1 MKERSLTDAIQ
12 QFKSGIKK
20 TDYGKVK
27 GGKDYLSVAYRLKF
41 CREYFGEKMSI
52 QTESIELSNG
62 SHKFKANIYL
72 NDKLVSVGESKQ
84 MSNKEKDFEKSQTVS
99 IGRGLSLLG
108 FFGDEIASKDEMEVF
123 LQDDKPFENEIKKT
137 QTIPS
142 NDPPTITTN
151 SNVLQKHKDTS
162 PNVNLRDTRVLA
174 DEWIGVMQNAAQN
187 ETSVGR
193 FEKNLNPLRKE
204 YLSELHQINSDLI
217 QQARVDQEEVSLHK
231 QITNRKK

>member
-108 FFGDEIASKDEMEVF
+108 FFGDEIASKDEMESF

-142 NDPPTITTN
+142 NDPPTIT
-151 SNVLQKHKDTS
+151 TS

-204 YLSELHQINSDLI
+204 YLEELRQINSDLI

>member
-1 MKERSLTDAIQ
+1 MKERTLRDAIQ
-12 QFKSGIKK
+12 QFKSGIKQ

-27 GGKDYLSVAYRLKF
+27 GNRDYLSVAYRLKF
-41 CREYFGEKMSI
+41 CREYFGESMSI
-52 QTESIELSNG
+52 QTDSIGLSNG
-62 SHKFKANIYL
+62 SHKFKANIFL

-123 LQDDKPFENEIKKT
+123 LQDDKPFDNKKELPKT
-137 QTIPS
+137 K
-142 NDPPTITTN
+142 TN
-151 SNVLQKHKDTS
+151 GKTKTPKIS
-162 PNVNLRDTRVLA
+162 A
-174 DEWIGVMQNAAQN
+174 DEWIVVMQNAALN

-231 QITNRKK
+231 QINKRKDNNE

>member
-108 FFGDEIASKDEMEVF
+108 FFGDEIASKDEMESF
-123 LQDDKPFENEIKKT
+123 LQDDKPFENEKEVGLNAVIGIKDKK
-137 QTIPS
+137 IENKKS
-142 NDPPTITTN
+142 I
-151 SNVLQKHKDTS
+151 KEI
-162 PNVNLRDTRVLA
+162 A

-187 ETSVGR
+187 ETSVGK

>member
-1 MKERSLTDAIQ
+1 MKERNLRDAIQ
-12 QFKSGIKK
+12 QFKSGIKQ

-27 GGKDYLSVAYRLKF
+27 GNRDYLSVAYRLKF
-41 CREYFGEKMSI
+41 CREYFGESMSI
-52 QTESIELSNG
+52 QTDSIELSNG
-62 SHKFKANIYL
+62 SHKFKANIFL

-123 LQDDKPFENEIKKT
+123 LQDDKPFDNKKELPKT
-137 QTIPS
+137 K
-142 NDPPTITTN
+142 TN
-151 SNVLQKHKDTS
+151 GKTKS
-162 PNVNLRDTRVLA
+162 PKISA
-174 DEWIGVMQNAAQN
+174 DEWIVVMQNAAQN

-231 QITNRKK
+231 QINKRKDNNEWIR

>member
-1 MKERSLTDAIQ
+1 MIERSLKDAIQ

-52 QTESIELSNG
+52 QTDSIELSNG

-108 FFGDEIASKDEMEVF
+108 FFGDEIASKDEMESF
-123 LQDDKPFENEIKKT
+123 LQDDKPFEDKKIVKDKTFENGHKVNYPKDEPEEEKKIKPKLSTEQMANDWIDVLKKT
-137 QTIPS
+137 ATHS
-142 NDPPTITTN
+142 
-151 SNVLQKHKDTS
+151 V
-162 PNVNLRDTRVLA
+162 
-174 DEWIGVMQNAAQN
+174 
-187 ETSVGR
+187 SVGK
-193 FEKNLNPLRKE
+193 FEQNLNPLRKE
-204 YLSELHQINSDLI
+204 YISELQTIYTDLI
-217 QQARVDQEEVSLHK
+217 QQQRIDTAYISLQK
-231 QITNRKK
+231 QITNRKQ

>member
-1 MKERSLTDAIQ
+1 MIERSLKDAIK
-12 QFKSGIKK
+12 QFRSGIKK

-27 GGKDYLSVAYRLKF
+27 GNKDYLSVAYRLKF
-41 CREYFGEKMSI
+41 CREYFGENMSI
-52 QTESIELSNG
+52 QTESTELSNG

-84 MSNKEKDFEKSQTVS
+84 MSNKEKDFEKAQTVS
-99 IGRGLSLLG
+99 VGRGLSLLG
-108 FFGDEIASKDEMEVF
+108 FMGDEIASKDEMESF
-123 LQDDKPFENEIKKT
+123 WQEDEPFDKELKRI

-142 NDPPTITTN
+142 NDPPTITT
-151 SNVLQKHKDTS
+151 S
-162 PNVNLRDTRVLA
+162 PNVNLRDTKVLA
-174 DEWIGVMQNAAQN
+174 DEWIGVMQDAAKN

-204 YLSELHQINSDLI
+204 YLEELRQINNDVLE
-217 QQARVDQEEVSLHK
+217 QLKVDQEYISLQK

>member
-142 NDPPTITTN
+142 NDLPTITTN

-162 PNVNLRDTRVLA
+162 PNVNFRDTRVLA

-204 YLSELHQINSDLI
+204 YLEELRQINSDLI

>member
-1 MKERSLTDAIQ
+1 MIERSLKDAIQ

-52 QTESIELSNG
+52 QTDSIELSNG

-108 FFGDEIASKDEMEVF
+108 FFGDEIASKDEMESF
-123 LQDDKPFENEIKKT
+123 LQDDKPFDDKKIVKDKTFQNGHKVNYPKDEPEEEKKIKPKLSIEQMANDWIEVLKKT
-137 QTIPS
+137 ATHS
-142 NDPPTITTN
+142 
-151 SNVLQKHKDTS
+151 V
-162 PNVNLRDTRVLA
+162 
-174 DEWIGVMQNAAQN
+174 
-187 ETSVGR
+187 SVGK
-193 FEKNLNPLRKE
+193 FEQNLNPLRKE
-204 YLSELHQINSDLI
+204 YISELQTIYTDLI
-217 QQARVDQEEVSLHK
+217 QQQRIDTAYISLQK
-231 QITNRKK
+231 QITNRGK

>member
-1 MKERSLTDAIQ
+1 MIERSLKDAIQ

-52 QTESIELSNG
+52 QTDSIELSNG

-108 FFGDEIASKDEMEVF
+108 FFGDEIASKDEMESF
-123 LQDDKPFENEIKKT
+123 LQDDKPFDDKKIVKDKTFQNGHKVNYPKDEPEEEKKIKPKLSIEQMANEWIEVLKKT
-137 QTIPS
+137 ATHS
-142 NDPPTITTN
+142 
-151 SNVLQKHKDTS
+151 V
-162 PNVNLRDTRVLA
+162 
-174 DEWIGVMQNAAQN
+174 
-187 ETSVGR
+187 SVGK
-193 FEKNLNPLRKE
+193 FEQNLNPLRKE
-204 YLSELHQINSDLI
+204 YINELQTIYTDLI
-217 QQARVDQEEVSLHK
+217 QQQRIDTAYISLQK
-231 QITNRKK
+231 QITNRKQ

>member
-1 MKERSLTDAIQ
+1 MKERTLRDAIQ
-12 QFKSGIKK
+12 QFKSGIKQ

-27 GGKDYLSVAYRLKF
+27 GNRDYLSVAYRLKF
-41 CREYFGEKMSI
+41 CREYFGESMSI
-52 QTESIELSNG
+52 QTDSIELSNG
-62 SHKFKANIYL
+62 SHKFKANIFL

-123 LQDDKPFENEIKKT
+123 LQDDKPFDNKKEL
-137 QTIPS
+137 
-142 NDPPTITTN
+142 PTLKTN
-151 SNVLQKHKDTS
+151 GKTKTPKIS
-162 PNVNLRDTRVLA
+162 A
-174 DEWIGVMQNAAQN
+174 DEWIVVMQNAAQN

-231 QITNRKK
+231 QINKRKDNNE

>member
-1 MKERSLTDAIQ
+1 MKERTLRDAIQ
-12 QFKSGIKK
+12 QFKSGIKQ

-27 GGKDYLSVAYRLKF
+27 GNRDYLSVAYRLKF
-41 CREYFGEKMSI
+41 CREYFGESMSI
-52 QTESIELSNG
+52 QTDSIELSNG
-62 SHKFKANIYL
+62 SHKFKANIFL

-123 LQDDKPFENEIKKT
+123 LQDDKPFDNKKELPKT
-137 QTIPS
+137 K
-142 NDPPTITTN
+142 TN
-151 SNVLQKHKDTS
+151 GKTKTPKIS
-162 PNVNLRDTRVLA
+162 A
-174 DEWIGVMQNAAQN
+174 DEWIVVMQNAALN

-217 QQARVDQEEVSLHK
+217 QQQRVDQEEVSLHK

>member
-1 MKERSLTDAIQ
+1 MKERNLRDAIQ

-27 GGKDYLSVAYRLKF
+27 GNRDYLSVAYRLKF
-41 CREYFGEKMSI
+41 CREYFGESMSI
-52 QTESIELSNG
+52 QTDSIELSNG
-62 SHKFKANIYL
+62 SHKFKANIFL

-123 LQDDKPFENEIKKT
+123 LQDDKPFDNKKELPKT
-137 QTIPS
+137 K
-142 NDPPTITTN
+142 TN
-151 SNVLQKHKDTS
+151 GKTKTPKIS
-162 PNVNLRDTRVLA
+162 A
-174 DEWIGVMQNAAQN
+174 DEWIVVMQNAAQN

-231 QITNRKK
+231 QINKRKDNNE

>member
-1 MKERSLTDAIQ
+1 MIERSLKDAIQ

-52 QTESIELSNG
+52 QTDSIELSNG

-99 IGRGLSLLG
+99 IGRSLSILG
-108 FFGDEIASKDEMEVF
+108 FMGDEIASKDEMESF
-123 LQDDKPFENEIKKT
+123 LQDDKPFDDKKEVAKPIVKLVPKAKVNIEELANDWIEVLKKT
-137 QTIPS
+137 AE
-142 NDPPTITTN
+142 N
-151 SNVLQKHKDTS
+151 SNSLS
-162 PNVNLRDTRVLA
+162 NY
-174 DEWIGVMQNAAQN
+174 
-187 ETSVGR
+187 
-193 FEKNLNPLRKE
+193 EKNLNVLRKE
-204 YLSELHQINSDLI
+204 YISDLHQIYTDLI
-217 QQARVDQEEVSLHK
+217 QQQRIDSAYISLQK
-231 QITNRKK
+231 QITNRKI